1 MHCFACTSRASS
13 ERTLSE
19 LARIQTGHATAL
31 KPTHKAGRRGGES
44 IARQRWCVILKIT
57 VCARRDG
64 AVVVAVGS
72 LVVWRG
78 RVRVECLRRDGGR
91 V

>member
-1 MHCFACTSRASS
+1 MVRLYAVN
-13 ERTLSE
+13 
-19 LARIQTGHATAL
+19 ATAL

-44 IARQRWCVILKIT
+44 IARQRWCVILKIS